1 MDGALQINV
10 FDGQISASKLELIEP
25 FGRAPRLH
33 ADLDAKSIDLELLTR
48 TFDFGT
54 ITGRIDA
61 QVHGIELVDWEP
73 QKFDARLES
82 SPGDYPRR
90 ISQRAVQNISAL
102 GGAGAAAAI
111 QRSFLRFFEQ
121 FGYQRIGLTCKLA
134 NGVCEMGG
142 IERAPQGYVI
152 VKGGGIP
159 AISVIGYNRSVSWRE
174 LVERL
179 KRITQD
185 NVKPIVR

>member
-1 MDGALQINV
+1 MRG
-10 FDGQISASKLELIEP
+10 LELANWQP
-25 FGRAPRLH
+25 VR
-33 ADLDAKSIDLELLTR
+33 
-48 TFDFGT
+48 
-54 ITGRIDA
+54 
-61 QVHGIELVDWEP
+61 
-73 QKFDARLES
+73 FDARIES
-82 SPGDYPRR
+82 SAGNYPRK

-121 FGYQRIGLTCKLA
+121 FGYEKLGLSCRLE
-134 NGVCEMGG
+134 NGVCEMDG

-174 LVERL
+174 LVDRL

-185 NVKPIVR
+185 NVKPIVK

>member
-1 MDGALQINV
+1 M
-10 FDGQISASKLELIEP
+10 
-25 FGRAPRLH
+25 
-33 ADLDAKSIDLELLTR
+33 
-48 TFDFGT
+48 
-54 ITGRIDA
+54 
-61 QVHGIELVDWEP
+61 
-73 QKFDARLES
+73 
-82 SPGDYPRR
+82 
-90 ISQRAVQNISAL
+90 QNISAL

-159 AISVIGYNRSVSWRE
+159 AVSVIGYNRSVNWRE

-179 KRITQD
+179 QRITQQ
-185 NVKPIVR
+185 NVKPVVK